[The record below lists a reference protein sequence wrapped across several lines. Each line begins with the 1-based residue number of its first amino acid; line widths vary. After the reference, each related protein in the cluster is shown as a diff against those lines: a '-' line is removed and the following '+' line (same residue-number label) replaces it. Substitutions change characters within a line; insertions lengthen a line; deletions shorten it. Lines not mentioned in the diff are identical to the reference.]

1 MTSENSTTMPG
12 QNPTTMPEQNPTT
25 MPEPVEGPESAEV
38 DGVEPTHPRSP
49 SRSRGN
55 PRLRR
60 LLMLEAGILLAISL
74 GQSAVYS
81 ILRIIERLTR
91 QVALNQQ
98 TSSLN
103 QAATPDR
110 PWLSALY
117 QLADVAFL
125 AVPALLALYLLR
137 TVAAPRG
144 GATTAL
150 GLDLGRWRRDL
161 MWGCAIFAGIGIPG
175 LGLYLGAKALGVNT
189 TVQAANLGQF
199 WWVIPLLVASAA
211 GNAVLEE
218 FVMIG
223 YLFTRARQARIAP
236 LVVLL
241 VSAVIRGSYHLYQG
255 FGGFVGNL
263 VMGILFGLWFTRT
276 RRLWPLVIA
285 HFLLD
290 VASFVG
296 YALLAGRVSWL

>member
-1 MTSENSTTMPG
+1 MPTPESAPLPEPESTPAAA
-12 QNPTTMPEQNPTT
+12 
-25 MPEPVEGPESAEV
+25 PVEGS
-38 DGVEPTHPRSP
+38 GST
-49 SRSRGN
+49 
-55 PRLRR
+55 RLRR
-60 LLMLEAGILLAISL
+60 LLLAEAFILLALSL
-74 GQSAVYS
+74 GQSAAYS

-110 PWLSALY
+110 PWLSALF
-117 QLADVAFL
+117 QCADIAFL

-137 TVAAPRG
+137 TVAHPRG
-144 GATTAL
+144 GVRAIL
-150 GLDLGRWRRDL
+150 GLGRAGWRRDL
-161 MWGCAIFAGIGIPG
+161 AWGCVLFAGIGVPG
-175 LGLYLGAKALGVNT
+175 LGLYLGARALGLNT

-199 WWVIPLLVASAA
+199 WWTIPLLVASAA
-211 GNAVLEE
+211 ANAVLEE
-218 FVMIG
+218 FVMVG
-223 YLFTRARQARIAP
+223 YLFTRARQAGIAP

-263 VMGILFGLWFTRT
+263 IMGIIFGLWFTRT

-296 YALLAGRVSWL
+296 YALLAGKVSWL